1 MKSVITWEIERNI
14 QFTHL
19 QRKRYDTSC
28 LLWLHYYS
36 HYVFVPNK
44 CTEEQTS
51 DFAARIV
58 FGFQFG
64 MMVYVSYSF
73 CHWHYQTKPTR
84 ATSISIPTVETSC
97 LYPIPVMFGRY
108 VLWARVCL
116 QRTSFIYSTHC
127 LANINIPCHMWY
139 HVIAY
144 LPLWYTRL
152 LPSYCSYSITA
163 KMEKV
168 KQQIPFKKQQIYT
181 FSFSTFAFT
190 IQFNSI
196 PHPIQLHNNI
206 LTPNLRKTD
215 SLWNWMCNCNQ
226 FYITFLL
233 FSLLFDI
240 FQFNF

>member
-58 FGFQFG
+58 FRFQCG
-64 MMVYVSYSF
+64 MMAYVSYSF

-97 LYPIPVMFGRY
+97 LYPIPVMFGRSVCVCGGLECVMNVSAKDEFYIFCSLFGQYKYSVPY
-108 VLWARVCL
+108 V
-116 QRTSFIYSTHC
+116 
-127 LANINIPCHMWY
+127 IPCDCISTV
-139 HVIAY
+139 VIHQAA
-144 LPLWYTRL
+144 TQL
-152 LPSYCSYSITA
+152 LL
-163 KMEKV
+163 V
-168 KQQIPFKKQQIYT
+168 
-181 FSFSTFAFT
+181 
-190 IQFNSI
+190 FNY
-196 PHPIQLHNNI
+196 
-206 LTPNLRKTD
+206 RKNGK
-215 SLWNWMCNCNQ
+215 S
-226 FYITFLL
+226 
-233 FSLLFDI
+233 
-240 FQFNF
+240 